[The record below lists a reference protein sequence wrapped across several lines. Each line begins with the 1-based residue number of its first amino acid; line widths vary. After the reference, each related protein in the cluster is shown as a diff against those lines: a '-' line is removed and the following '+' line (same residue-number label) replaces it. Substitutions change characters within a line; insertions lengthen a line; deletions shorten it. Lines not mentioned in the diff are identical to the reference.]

1 MLKIYGRANSANVQ
15 KVTWACTEIGV
26 AYERV
31 DIGMQ
36 YGGNDTPEYLALN
49 PNGRVP
55 TIDDDGFILWESNA
69 IVRYLAAKH
78 DAGGLSPSD
87 PQVRASAERWMD
99 WQLSTLGP
107 AFFAMF
113 WGLVRLSE
121 AERDYDAIER
131 SRAETAKLFGFMD
144 AQLAGRQYLV
154 ADTLTIGDIPF
165 AGFVYRWFELDVERP
180 SLPNFEAWYQRLCDR
195 AAFREHIMV
204 GLS

>member
-15 KVTWACTEIGV
+15 KVTWACAEMGV
-26 AYERV
+26 AYDRI
-31 DIGMQ
+31 DMGMQ
-36 YGGNDTPEYLALN
+36 YGGNDTPEYLAMN

-55 TIDDDGFILWESNA
+55 TIDDDGFTLWESNS
-69 IVRYLAAKH
+69 IVRYLAAKN
-78 DAGGLSPSD
+78 DPGGLMPSD
-87 PQVRASAERWMD
+87 PWVRADAERWMD

-107 AFFAMF
+107 AFTPMF

-121 AERDYDAIER
+121 SERDNDAIER
-131 SRAETAKLFGFMD
+131 SRAETAELFGFMD
-144 AQLAGRQYLV
+144 KQLVGHQYLV

-165 AGFVYRWFELDVERP
+165 AGFVYRWFELDIERP

-195 AAFREHIMV
+195 EDYREHIMV